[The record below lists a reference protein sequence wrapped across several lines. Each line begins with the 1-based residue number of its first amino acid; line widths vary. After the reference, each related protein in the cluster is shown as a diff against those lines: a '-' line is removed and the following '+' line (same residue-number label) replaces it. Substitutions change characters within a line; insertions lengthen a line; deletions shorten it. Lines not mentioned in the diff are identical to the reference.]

1 MATTIR
7 YAKGESSLGPFVA
20 AISERGL
27 AMVEF
32 GDLEFGGIGEA
43 MRAGLV
49 TRFPDAALVEDP
61 AGLAGTLGRIA
72 GLIDH
77 PGRDAGLAR
86 GLTLDLRG
94 TPFELQVWEALRR
107 IPAGRTASYGEIA
120 AQLGT
125 PRLAREVA
133 EACASNILAVV
144 VPCHRVVKK
153 DGSISGYRWGF
164 RRKRELL
171 GREAGEKNEDLDGY
185 RDRGG
190 IGGGNAGL
198 GTIG

>member
-7 YAKGESSLGPFVA
+7 YAKGESSLGRFVT

-32 GDLEFGGIGEA
+32 GEMGEA

-49 TRFPDAALVEDP
+49 ARFPDAEIVEDP
-61 AGLAGTLGRIA
+61 AALAGTLGRIA

-86 GLTLDLRG
+86 GLALDLPLDLRG
-94 TPFELQVWEALRR
+94 TPFELRVWEALRH

-144 VPCHRVVKK
+144 IPCHRVVKK

-185 RDRGG
+185 RDRDG

>member
-1 MATTIR
+1 MPEAPPYLPAIDLAMEKNMATTIR
-7 YAKGESSLGPFVA
+7 YAKGESSLGSFIA

-32 GDLEFGGIGEA
+32 GEMGEA

-49 TRFPDAALVEDP
+49 ARFPDAEIVEDP
-61 AGLAGTLGRIA
+61 AALADMLATIA
-72 GLIDH
+72 RLIDH
-77 PGRDAGLAR
+77 PVDDADV
-86 GLTLDLRG
+86 TLDMRG

-107 IPAGRTASYGEIA
+107 IPAGRTVSYGEIA

-164 RRKRELL
+164 RRKRELI
-171 GREAGEKNEDLDGY
+171 GREAEAPQAT
-185 RDRGG
+185 RGS
-190 IGGGNAGL
+190 
-198 GTIG
+198 

>member
-32 GDLEFGGIGEA
+32 GEMGEA

-49 TRFPDAALVEDP
+49 ARFPDAALIEDP
-61 AGLAGTLGRIA
+61 AALADMLGTISR
-72 GLIDH
+72 LIDR
-77 PGRDAGLAR
+77 PGSDADV
-86 GLTLDLRG
+86 TLDMIG